1 MRNCIMERRGELS
14 PGLIRHKINPIAGRK
29 TRKAADINIAGSTD
43 QAQLVISLSIL
54 PPPSVR
60 LSEGLRETFRKHA
73 SPPRFRLVFHPAPSP
88 LVRVKKKRK
97 NSGTRANN
105 YAATHRDI
113 PGPGWRTIPY
123 YTRALLRAD
132 TRGRF
137 VINIPGTPL
146 LAIPPRLPRRGLS
159 PRFPGSASFTTLYE
173 FHVERDDDPPER
185 KVARRRGLDESP
197 SPPPF
202 SRVRFSFDRGGS
214 IEEVD
219 KPCRKSSSWIFS
231 SFLLFSLF
239 LFGLEEVEGYGGG

>member
-43 QAQLVISLSIL
+43 QAQLVISLSIP

-159 PRFPGSASFTTLYE
+159 PRFPDSASFTTLYE
-173 FHVERDDDPPER
+173 FHVERDDDPPEE
-185 KVARRRGLDESP
+185 KLRGAAASTRVLLLLLSRVYISP
-197 SPPPF
+197 SIEV
-202 SRVRFSFDRGGS
+202 VRS
-214 IEEVD
+214 
-219 KPCRKSSSWIFS
+219 RKSINRAVNLHRG
-231 SFLLFSLF
+231 SFLLFFFSLSLF
-239 LFGLEEVEGYGGG
+239 LV